1 MKSADRRLLRL
12 IAAFK
17 LVKAATLIATGVGVF
32 KLIHADIGRD
42 LDRWAVRL
50 GLDPESRL
58 VGHAIEKLTN
68 IPPHRMREFGI
79 VSFIYAGFFLTEGV
93 GLWLLK
99 RWAEWFTVILTGSLL
114 PIEIYEILHH
124 PTIIK
129 ILILI
134 INLAVVLYLVRH
146 VLRESRS
153 PWGQHRR

>member
-1 MKSADRRLLRL
+1 MKSTDRRLLRL

-17 LVKAATLIATGVGVF
+17 LLKAATLVATGVGVF

-42 LDRWAVRL
+42 LERWAVRL

-68 IPPHRMREFGI
+68 IPPRTMRELGI
-79 VSFIYAGFFLTEGV
+79 VSFIYAGLFLTEGV

-114 PIEIYEILHH
+114 PIEIYEILQR
-124 PTIIK
+124 PTAIK

-134 INLAVVLYLVRH
+134 VNLAVVIYLAYY

-153 PWGQHRR
+153 APG